1 MYFVPLNYT
10 LTSGEDAD
18 FHVIYIF
25 YHIFLNAKEK
35 KKYQKAGKSWVH
47 DDVAM
52 LRTTPAKN

>member
-1 MYFVPLNYT
+1 MAALSMYFVPLNYT

-35 KKYQKAGKSWVH
+35 KNIRKLGSPES
-47 DDVAM
+47 M
-52 LRTTPAKN
+52 TM